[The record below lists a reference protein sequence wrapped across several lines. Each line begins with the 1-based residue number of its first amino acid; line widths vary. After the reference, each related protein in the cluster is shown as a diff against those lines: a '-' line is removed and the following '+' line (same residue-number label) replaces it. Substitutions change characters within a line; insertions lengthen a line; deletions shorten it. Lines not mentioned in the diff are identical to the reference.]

1 MDARIEFRDGQTIKK
16 WRSRHSRCQ
25 PAATDFIYLGQ
36 CRRTSVAA
44 LAVKY
49 SFGSVIRSR
58 QLCIGIDLFLGP
70 FGRAGFSRIDS
81 LGGRE
86 LLRRIRGVWT

>member
-1 MDARIEFRDGQTIKK
+1 VGNVVWHRLQL
-16 WRSRHSRCQ
+16 WQS
-25 PAATDFIYLGQ
+25 
-36 CRRTSVAA
+36 
-44 LAVKY
+44 KY
-49 SFGSVIRSR
+49 SFGSAIRSR

-81 LGGRE
+81 SGGQE